1 MKHSLGFVANPR
13 RFNVAVTRAQA
24 LLIIVGNPDVL
35 SLDSRWRRFLNG
47 VYKNDGWRGPL
58 MPWNPDEE
66 VREED
71 DHGAEAR
78 ARGVAE
84 IDDLATRMK
93 GVSIGGEEEA
103 AEDKPFR
110 EVE

>member
-1 MKHSLGFVANPR
+1 
-13 RFNVAVTRAQA
+13 
-24 LLIIVGNPDVL
+24 
-35 SLDSRWRRFLNG
+35 
-47 VYKNDGWRGPL
+47 